1 MDFKIVS
8 FLSVLSTFEVLVVSG
23 LPTKPLKIVPVRQ
36 GQNIT
41 LPCTALSRKAL
52 EVEKGRFLYVRWYM
66 WAYNGVKAQWV
77 FLAGMKENGDVKVE
91 RDLYKGFN
99 ISRDGGLYIR
109 EAQPC
114 HAQKF
119 MCRVALWS
127 KRTPVTRNVILRL
140 TDENENRPTEK
151 PEPTEVRTTSES
163 RNQENRPTEKPEPT
177 EVRTTS
183 ESRNHENRPTE
194 KPEPTEVRTTSESR
208 NHENRPTEKPEPTE
222 VRTTSESRNQVEIID
237 SHLGPFTATTTI
249 AVIPVIVNV
258 VMAFFL
264 YLVRSHLK
272 AVVCFHVLRYWQ
284 RLTGVQ
290 FETEPS
296 LGSN

>member
-1 MDFKIVS
+1 MFWTII
-8 FLSVLSTFEVLVVSG
+8 FLVNGLILINCAQLSTSAG

-183 ESRNHENRPTE
+183 ESRN
-194 KPEPTEVRTTSESR
+194 
-208 NHENRPTEKPEPTE
+208 
-222 VRTTSESRNQVEIID
+222 QVEIID